1 MEVLSKCCKELNLNY
16 MTFSFLIHKL
26 CEYLAAIFS
35 EQYSTIPVLFKT
47 LDNGL
52 PADLSTSPALV
63 RRICGAVYIP
73 VVNKVDKC
81 IVISL

>member
-1 MEVLSKCCKELNLNY
+1 MAFY
-16 MTFSFLIHKL
+16 FLIHKL
-26 CEYLAAIFS
+26 CHNLAAICS

-52 PADLSTSPALV
+52 PADLSTSPGLV
-63 RRICGAVYIP
+63 RRICGAVYMP

-81 IVISL
+81 VVISL